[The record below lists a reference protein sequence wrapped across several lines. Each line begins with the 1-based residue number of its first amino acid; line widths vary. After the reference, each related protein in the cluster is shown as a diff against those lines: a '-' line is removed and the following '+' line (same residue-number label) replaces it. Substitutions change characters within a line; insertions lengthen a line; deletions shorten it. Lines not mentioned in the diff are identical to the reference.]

1 MLGHQV
7 CHKKSPLVSHRRYT
21 TDSVSHSRLAFSI
34 QNQTLQWN
42 ANTQLW
48 SALLHQSLSK
58 LSAEGCSC
66 LSACE
71 KAGLLPQPE
80 KRIHDTSNSLSRQLY
95 FSVLKYKHSI
105 KEHSFSAHTWPMLLE
120 ASFLQLLHLSMYF
133 SSLSLFN
140 ASPFLAERVNSRA
153 LGDPRSVAFLKRHG
167 ALPGNSSN
175 VIQTLHVS
183 RFSFFPGYKWPEF

>member
-1 MLGHQV
+1 MPEHQV
-7 CHKKSPLVSHRRYT
+7 HHKKSPLVSHRRYT
-21 TDSVSHSRLAFSI
+21 TENVSHSRLAFSI
-34 QNQTLQWN
+34 PNETLQWN

-80 KRIHDTSNSLSRQLY
+80 KKLHDTSKSLSRQLY
-95 FSVLKYKHSI
+95 FSVLKYKHSM

-120 ASFLQLLHLSMYF
+120 AAFLQFLHLSMYF
-133 SSLSLFN
+133 SSPSLFN
-140 ASPFLAERVNSRA
+140 TSPFLAERVNSRA
-153 LGDPRSVAFLKRHG
+153 LGDPRSVAFSKK
-167 ALPGNSSN
+167 A
-175 VIQTLHVS
+175 
-183 RFSFFPGYKWPEF
+183 